1 MFSWLREG
9 RSMSEDWPVA
19 EKTRAGVLETAG
31 SWHALLPRYRLR
43 RLEELVRGFMPDL
56 LCAEINR
63 DDWESQRF
71 GSFPL
76 EYRECLLPLCRQLGA
91 IVIPV
96 GDRWPVPPSPLRLAI
111 LFGASL
117 RWMCRPAALRWQ
129 RAWARL
135 FPGAEQANAD
145 MVARI
150 LETVRRD
157 PGRRVLVVVRVE
169 RCYAVLEGLGQVNE
183 VEVVVDW

>member
-1 MFSWLREG
+1 
-9 RSMSEDWPVA
+9 MSENQPAA
-19 EKTRAGVLETAG
+19 EKTHVGVLGTAG
-31 SWHALLPRYRLR
+31 SWHVLLPRYRLR
-43 RLEELVRGFMPDL
+43 RLEELVRGFAPDL
-56 LCAEINR
+56 LCTEINR
-63 DDWESQRF
+63 DDWESQRLEA
-71 GSFPL
+71 FPL

-91 IVIPV
+91 IVVPV
-96 GDRWPVPPSPLRLAI
+96 GDRWPVPPSPLRLAM
-111 LFGASL
+111 LFGVSP

-129 RAWARL
+129 RVWGRL
-135 FPGAEQANAD
+135 FRGAEQANAD

-157 PGRRVLVVVRVE
+157 PGRRLLVVVRVE